1 MKTIKATG
9 SIYELDGK
17 NRVSIN
23 MSSIYTA
30 LIKEAAKCDNY
41 ASDVLYD
48 IKHVEE
54 ELYENMKETSM
65 VFFGFRDMGV
75 DHNDYIKWHI
85 EDDDLKETYRTI
97 CVIEIKK
104 NVYEQYGS
112 VRMYT
117 HDGSVVVHANFYE
130 PEEFNDVVELLEG
143 WK

>member
-1 MKTIKATG
+1 MKTYTAYG
-9 SIYELDGK
+9 SIYEWDRK
-17 NRVSIN
+17 TYVNIN

-54 ELYENMKETSM
+54 ELYENMKETSN

-75 DHNDYIKWHI
+75 DHKEYIKWHV
-85 EDDDLKETYRTI
+85 EDYNLEETYRRI
-97 CVIEIKK
+97 CVCRITK
-104 NVYEQYGS
+104 
-112 VRMYT
+112 
-117 HDGSVVVHANFYE
+117 HDGSIVVHANFYE

>member
-30 LIKEAAKCDNY
+30 LIKEAAKCENY

-54 ELYENMKETSM
+54 ELYENMKETSNI
-65 VFFGFRDMGV
+65 FFGFRDMGV
-75 DHNDYIKWHI
+75 DHKEYIKWHV
-85 EDDDLKETYRTI
+85 EDYNLEETYRTI
-97 CVIEIKK
+97 CIIEIKK

-117 HDGSVVVHANFYE
+117 HNGSIVVHANFYE
-130 PEEFNDVVELLEG
+130 PKEFNDVVELLEG

>member
-75 DHNDYIKWHI
+75 DHNDYIKFHI

-97 CVIEIKK
+97 CIIEIKK

-117 HDGSVVVHANFYE
+117 HNGSIVVHANFYK
-130 PEEFNDVVELLEG
+130 PEEFNDVYQLLTGE
-143 WK
+143 

>member
-1 MKTIKATG
+1 METIKATG
-9 SIYELDGK
+9 SIYEWNDK
-17 NRVSIN
+17 THVSIN

-54 ELYENMKETSM
+54 ELYENMKETSR

-97 CVIEIKK
+97 CIIEIKK

-117 HDGSVVVHANFYE
+117 HNGSIVVHANFYE
-130 PEEFNDVVELLEG
+130 PEEFNDVYQLLTGE
-143 WK
+143 

>member
-1 MKTIKATG
+1 METIKTTG
-9 SIYELDGK
+9 SIYEWNDK
-17 NRVSIN
+17 THVSIN

-30 LIKEAAKCDNY
+30 LIKEAAKCNRWS
-41 ASDVLYD
+41 SDILVEIKNISNAIKD
-48 IKHVEE
+48 ISKEE
-54 ELYENMKETSM
+54 HIII
-65 VFFGFRDMGV
+65 FGFREDGV
-75 DHNDYIKWHI
+75 DGEEYVKLRNP
-85 EDDDLKETYRTI
+85 KETYRNI

-117 HDGSVVVHANFYE
+117 HNGSIVVHANFYE

>member
-1 MKTIKATG
+1 MKTYTACG
-9 SIYELDGK
+9 SIYEWDRK
-17 NRVSIN
+17 TYVNIN

-30 LIKEAAKCDNY
+30 LIKEAARCDNY

-54 ELYENMKETSM
+54 ELYENMKETSR

-75 DHNDYIKWHI
+75 DHKDYIRWHI
-85 EDDDLKETYRTI
+85 EDDLKETYRTI
-97 CVIEIKK
+97 CIIEITK

-117 HDGSVVVHANFYE
+117 HNGSIVVHAVFYE
-130 PEEFNDVVELLEG
+130 PEEFNTVAELLKEED
-143 WK
+143 